1 MEIIF
6 DKLRKDNKE
15 FNFTIKNNEINGI
28 YCLDSL
34 ILMKIM
40 HFNKPID
47 GKIKINNKEIT
58 NDDLNEIK
66 KKTSIVENN
75 FRKYYQTR
83 VYELMYYMIIEKNII
98 LKNPKKKIVD
108 SLKIVGLNSSYLD
121 RQLCTLSS
129 SEKKQIQFA
138 LALLSNPELIIMDE
152 PFINYDLKTSK
163 KMWMLIQRMKD
174 QYNKTFIW
182 ISHDIDNL
190 FKYSTNLIII
200 KNNKILIEGKTNEII
215 QKVEYLKKNKIPIPP
230 IIDFTYQVKKEKNI
244 CLEYH
249 NDVRDILKDIYKHV

>member
-98 LKNPKKKIVD
+98 LKNPKKKILD
-108 SLKIVGLNSSYLD
+108 SLKIVGLTSDYLD

-129 SEKKQIQFA
+129 SETKQIQFA
-138 LALLSNPELIIMDE
+138 IALLSNPELIIMED

-163 KMWMLIQRMKD
+163 KIWMLIQRMKE

-182 ISHDIDNL
+182 ISHDIENL

-200 KNNKILIEGKTNEII
+200 KNNKILIEGKTNEIV
-215 QKVEYLKKNKIPIPP
+215 QKIEYLIKNKIPIPP
-230 IIDFTYQVKKEKNI
+230 IIDFTYQAKKEKKI
-244 CLEYH
+244 KLEYH